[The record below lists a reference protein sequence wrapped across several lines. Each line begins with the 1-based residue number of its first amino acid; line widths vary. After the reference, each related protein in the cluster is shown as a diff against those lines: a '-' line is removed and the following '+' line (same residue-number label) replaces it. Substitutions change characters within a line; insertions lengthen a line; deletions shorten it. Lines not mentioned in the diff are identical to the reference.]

1 MDMGGSVASFRS
13 TCHHPPSVAT
23 SPPPVLA
30 TLSAAHTSP
39 EQAVWTACMKGVLIA
54 RAAALSSSAHDR
66 ALTSPTRGL
75 AAAGM
80 SQSSKKTYNTEALKS
95 RLDQLEAA
103 LSEERMLRMKV
114 EQDLYALK
122 STSLAKPAAE

>member
-1 MDMGGSVASFRS
+1 VYCVYDVRS
-13 TCHHPPSVAT
+13 P
-23 SPPPVLA
+23 
-30 TLSAAHTSP
+30 
-39 EQAVWTACMKGVLIA
+39 GVLPPYLLLHTIVVPEPSCA
-54 RAAALSSSAHDR
+54 KLDASSGRRSGQRAPCWEWRAQPGASRTDLLR
-66 ALTSPTRGL
+66 ALTWPFSGF

-103 LSEERMLRMKV
+103 LSEERTLRMKV
-114 EQDLYALK
+114 EQDLYTLK